1 MPLDSS
7 LFIALIE
14 YFISINDL
22 KFVFHLLLIGTIMQ
36 VSGINCLTIA
46 VLDRACYDGVLGA
59 HHARFDT
66 RSRGSLMVMVI
77 NAASSGPSLA
87 GVDLAAEGRRGWQV
101 VRAAAP
107 TARETPTIVYTA
119 LLSGLLQ
126 GHYSRAMPLVIRR
139 CLQSIGLECG
149 SVGLLL
155 DGIIL
160 SDLAGGLFDDREILG
175 HSTTMTTIGA
185 TVCPHG
191 PIAGCTHHLVVL
203 LLGGSLDDGMLQ
215 VRTTRSTRTLEL
227 LDALPMIRCRC
238 HSACRLRCLRHVD
251 VIV

>member
-1 MPLDSS
+1 MSLDSS

-14 YFISINDL
+14 YFVTINDL
-22 KFVFHLLLIGTIMQ
+22 EFVFHLFLIGTIMQ

-46 VLDRACYDGVLGA
+46 VLDGTCYDGVLSA

-77 NAASSGPSLA
+77 NAAPSGPSLA
-87 GVDLAAEGRRGWQV
+87 GVDLAAEGRSWWQV

-107 TARETPTIVYTA
+107 AARETPAIVYTA
-119 LLSGLLQ
+119 LLGGLLQ

-160 SDLAGGLFDDREILG
+160 SHLAGGLFDNREILW
-175 HSTTMTTIGA
+175 HASRTPTIG
-185 TVCPHG
+185 TSICPHG

-203 LLGGSLDDGMLQ
+203 LLGGSLDDSMLQ
-215 VRTTRSTRTLEL
+215 VRTSRSTRTL
-227 LDALPMIRCRC
+227 
-238 HSACRLRCLRHVD
+238 
-251 VIV
+251 